1 MSDDQTTFTHAGVID
16 AEGNKLG
23 VVSDVISDNNTLEP
37 RWLVVDVGVLH
48 TSHYVPASGAYRTV
62 EGEVMVPFTKE
73 IVKESPRVHKSHV
86 ISPDDERELI
96 DYYGL
101 TA

>member
-1 MSDDQTTFTHAGVID
+1 MSDEQITFTHAGVVD
-16 AEGNKLG
+16 SEGNKLG

-37 RWLVVDVGVLH
+37 RWLVVDVGVLR
-48 TSHYVPASGAYRTV
+48 TSHYVPATGAYRTI
-62 EGEVMVPFTKE
+62 EGDVVVPFTKDT
-73 IVKESPRVHKSHV
+73 VKDSPRVHKTHV
-86 ISPDDERELI
+86 ITPDDERELH